1 MIRIDRIWLATEP
14 MDMRAGP
21 ESCLTRVV
29 RVFGSAQTHHAYVF
43 LNKRANRLKV
53 LAVRRLHKGRFLPV
67 QVWQQHPLELSSDQ
81 LQALVGGL
89 PWQQAGT
96 ENAISVL

>member
-1 MIRIDRIWLATEP
+1 
-14 MDMRAGP
+14 MRAGP